1 MTAYHCHTTQNA
13 AFRAPKTPY
22 FCENGA
28 FGAWHYFHDLHMS
41 PPLDNQSKIP
51 DRRSS
56 DRLQQHMDERF
67 DALEK
72 LIKSG
77 FPDGN
82 PEEHRKAHERRI
94 KEAKEKE
101 EVKLAVKKSLYSSGI
116 WLALL
121 TLVAALASYLGIEV
135 RK

>member
-1 MTAYHCHTTQNA
+1 MDPTDPPTNA
-13 AFRAPKTPY
+13 RERSKT
-22 FCENGA
+22 
-28 FGAWHYFHDLHMS
+28 DT
-41 PPLDNQSKIP
+41 
-51 DRRSS
+51 
-56 DRLQQHMDERF
+56 LQKHMDERF

-77 FPDGN
+77 FPEGD
-82 PEEHRKAHERRI
+82 PEEHRKVHEGYI

-116 WLALL
+116 WLAIL
-121 TLVAALASYLGIEV
+121 TILAALASYFGIEV

>member
-1 MTAYHCHTTQNA
+1 MS
-13 AFRAPKTPY
+13 TPS
-22 FCENGA
+22 ENPSQR
-28 FGAWHYFHDLHMS
+28 L
-41 PPLDNQSKIP
+41 
-51 DRRSS
+51 DRRRS
-56 DRLQQHMDERF
+56 DRFQQHMDERF

-82 PEEHRKAHERRI
+82 PEEHRKVHEQHI

-101 EVKLAVKKSLYSSGI
+101 EVRLAVKKSLYSSGI
-116 WLALL
+116 WLAIL
-121 TLVAALASYLGIEV
+121 TILAAVASYFGIEV

>member
-1 MTAYHCHTTQNA
+1 
-13 AFRAPKTPY
+13 
-22 FCENGA
+22 
-28 FGAWHYFHDLHMS
+28 MS
-41 PPLDNQSKIP
+41 PPPDNPSKIP
-51 DRRSS
+51 DRRRS
-56 DRLQQHMDERF
+56 DGFQQHMDERF

-77 FPDGN
+77 FPDGD
-82 PEEHRKAHERRI
+82 PEEHRKVHERRI
-94 KEAKEKE
+94 KEARERE
-101 EVKLAVKKSLYSSGI
+101 EVKLAVKKSIYSSGI

>member
-1 MTAYHCHTTQNA
+1 MDHTGLSTNM
-13 AFRAPKTPY
+13 R
-22 FCENGA
+22 E
-28 FGAWHYFHDLHMS
+28 
-41 PPLDNQSKIP
+41 
-51 DRRSS
+51 RRET
-56 DRLQQHMDERF
+56 DTLQQHMDERF

-82 PEEHRKAHERRI
+82 PEEHRKVHEQRI

-101 EVKLAVKKSLYSSGI
+101 EVRLAVKKSLYSSGI
-116 WLALL
+116 WLAIL
-121 TLVAALASYLGIEV
+121 TGLAALASYFGIEV

>member
-1 MTAYHCHTTQNA
+1 MSTPSDNPP
-13 AFRAPKTPY
+13 PK
-22 FCENGA
+22 
-28 FGAWHYFHDLHMS
+28 L
-41 PPLDNQSKIP
+41 
-51 DRRSS
+51 DRRRS
-56 DRLQQHMDERF
+56 DGFQQHMDERF

-82 PEEHRKAHERRI
+82 PEEHRKVHERRI

-101 EVKLAVKKSLYSSGI
+101 EVRLAVKKSLYSSGI
-116 WLALL
+116 WLAIL

>member
-1 MTAYHCHTTQNA
+1 MLLSGLQRPHISA
-13 AFRAPKTPY
+13 KM
-22 FCENGA
+22 GA
-28 FGAWHYFHDLHMS
+28 FGAWHHFHELDMS
-41 PPLDNQSKIP
+41 TPSDNPSQTP
-51 DRRSS
+51 DRRRS
-56 DRLQQHMDERF
+56 DKFQQHMDERF

-82 PEEHRKAHERRI
+82 PEEHRKVHERHI
-94 KEAKEKE
+94 KDAKERE
-101 EVKLAVKKSLYSSGI
+101 EVRLAVKKSLYSSGI
-116 WLALL
+116 WLAIL

>member
-1 MTAYHCHTTQNA
+1 MS
-13 AFRAPKTPY
+13 TP
-22 FCENGA
+22 
-28 FGAWHYFHDLHMS
+28 
-41 PPLDNQSKIP
+41 PDNPSQIP
-51 DRRSS
+51 DRRRS
-56 DRLQQHMDERF
+56 DGFQQHMDERF

-82 PEEHRKAHERRI
+82 PEEHRKVHERHI

-101 EVKLAVKKSLYSSGI
+101 EVRLAVKKSLYSSGT
-116 WLALL
+116 WLAIL
-121 TLVAALASYLGIEV
+121 TLLAALASYFGIEV

>member
-1 MTAYHCHTTQNA
+1 MDPTDPPANA
-13 AFRAPKTPY
+13 RERRKT
-22 FCENGA
+22 
-28 FGAWHYFHDLHMS
+28 DT
-41 PPLDNQSKIP
+41 
-51 DRRSS
+51 
-56 DRLQQHMDERF
+56 LQKHMDDRF
-67 DALEK
+67 DVLEK

-82 PEEHRKAHERRI
+82 PEEHRKVHERHI

-116 WLALL
+116 WLAIL
-121 TLVAALASYLGIEV
+121 TLLAALASYFGIEV

>member
-1 MTAYHCHTTQNA
+1 
-13 AFRAPKTPY
+13 
-22 FCENGA
+22 
-28 FGAWHYFHDLHMS
+28 MS
-41 PPLDNQSKIP
+41 PPPDNPPPKL

-56 DRLQQHMDERF
+56 DKFQQHMDERF

-82 PEEHRKAHERRI
+82 PEEHRKAHEQRI

-101 EVKLAVKKSLYSSGI
+101 EVRLAVKKSLYSSGI

>member
-1 MTAYHCHTTQNA
+1 MNQ
-13 AFRAPKTPY
+13 
-22 FCENGA
+22 
-28 FGAWHYFHDLHMS
+28 
-41 PPLDNQSKIP
+41 PPDNPSQTL
-51 DRRSS
+51 DRRRS
-56 DRLQQHMDERF
+56 DGFQKHMDERF

-82 PEEHRKAHERRI
+82 PEEHRKVHQRRI
-94 KEAKEKE
+94 NETKQKE

-121 TLVAALASYLGIEV
+121 TLVAALASYFGIEV

>member
-1 MTAYHCHTTQNA
+1 
-13 AFRAPKTPY
+13 
-22 FCENGA
+22 
-28 FGAWHYFHDLHMS
+28 MS
-41 PPLDNQSKIP
+41 PPSENPPQIP
-51 DRRSS
+51 DRRRS
-56 DRLQQHMDERF
+56 DRFQQHMDERF

-77 FPDGN
+77 FPDEN

-101 EVKLAVKKSLYSSGI
+101 EVRLAVKKSLYSSGI
-116 WLALL
+116 WLAIL

>member
-1 MTAYHCHTTQNA
+1 MS
-13 AFRAPKTPY
+13 TPSD
-22 FCENGA
+22 N
-28 FGAWHYFHDLHMS
+28 
-41 PPLDNQSKIP
+41 PPQIL
-51 DRRSS
+51 DRRRS
-56 DRLQQHMDERF
+56 DKFQQHMDERF

-82 PEEHRKAHERRI
+82 PEEHRKVHERRI
-94 KEAKEKE
+94 KEARERE

-116 WLALL
+116 WLAIL